1 MSNKLRSII
10 IVVVAA
16 VWAVNFT
23 APVFVS
29 EFHPEPELN
38 VAFMAIVGI
47 LTASYRMDKQQSP
60 PSDKQENNNVT

>member
-10 IVVVAA
+10 IIVVAA

-23 APVFVS
+23 APVFVK

-47 LTASYRMDKQQSP
+47 LTASYRMDKQQS
-60 PSDKQENNNVT
+60 DKQENSDGT